1 MLTSMSMEYILASKR
16 MQAVLQRYPK
26 LAYAY
31 AEWST
36 GSTLQLQRLAHENL
50 GLGSWKNTQNDVPV
64 TDPGARLATLDTSN
78 MKHVRMVQPSEV
90 MNQLLIAEG
99 DTRYKPNTGY
109 VRVSST
115 EHI

>member
-16 MQAVLQRYPK
+16 MQAVLRRYPK

-64 TDPGARLATLDTSN
+64 TDPGARLAILDTSN

-99 DTRYKPNTGY
+99 DTGYKPNTGY
-109 VRVSST
+109 VSVSST
-115 EHI
+115 EHM